1 MEFSLFKFSPNIKP
15 DIFIKDPESSQIGGE
30 IILQSVDLIH
40 KIGFEEFTFKKLA
53 NHIGTTEA
61 TIYRYFENKHKLLLY
76 LTSWY
81 WSWIEYQ
88 LVLQNSNITD
98 VNIRLKNAIKVLTVP
113 KDLQY
118 NQLDLHK
125 LFNVICGESS
135 KSYLNKNVDDLNKF
149 GVFYNYKKIV
159 ALISEI
165 ILEINPN
172 YKYPHML
179 VTTII
184 EGIHHQLYFAEH
196 LPSLTD
202 VDHEKDYLFDFFLEL
217 TNIASLKHI

>member
-1 MEFSLFKFSPNIKP
+1 MEFSLFRFSPNIKP
-15 DIFIKDPESSQIGGE
+15 DIFVKDPESSQLGSDIVKY
-30 IILQSVDLIH
+30 SVEMIDD
-40 KIGFEEFTFKKLA
+40 IGFEEFTFKKLA
-53 NHIGTTEA
+53 HHIGTTEA
-61 TIYRYFENKHKLLLY
+61 TVYRYFENKHKLLLY

-88 LVLQNSNITD
+88 LVMRNTNIPD
-98 VNIRLKNAIKVLTVP
+98 PYIRLKNSIKILTAP

-118 NQLDLHK
+118 DHIDLQK

-149 GVFYNYKKIV
+149 GVFFNYKKIV
-159 ALISEI
+159 SLISEI
-165 ILEINPN
+165 VLEINPG
-172 YKYPHML
+172 YRYPHML

-202 VDHEKDYLFDFFLEL
+202 RDNNSDYLLDFFMEL
-217 TNIASLKHI
+217 SNVASNQNR

>member
-1 MEFSLFKFSPNIKP
+1 MEFSLFKFTPNIKS
-15 DIFIKDPESSQIGGE
+15 DIFIKDPESSQIGNE
-30 IILQSVDLIH
+30 IIIQSVELING
-40 KIGFEEFTFKKLA
+40 IGFEEFTFKKLA
-53 NHIGTTEA
+53 NQIGTTEA
-61 TIYRYFENKHKLLLY
+61 TIYRYFENKYKLLLY

-88 LVLQNSNITD
+88 LVLQNSNIPD
-98 VNIRLKNAIKVLTVP
+98 VKIRLKNAIKILTFP
-113 KDLQY
+113 KDLKY
-118 NQLDLHK
+118 NDIDLQK
-125 LFNVICGESS
+125 LYSVICGESS

-165 ILEINPN
+165 ILEINPT
-172 YKYPHML
+172 YRYPHML

-202 VDHEKDYLFDFFLEL
+202 VGHEKDYLFEFFLEL
-217 TNIASLKHI
+217 TNIVSLKNI